1 MDTSLKKMLKKSFK
15 NMKCNLDKVVSI
27 SGGLGEPPAVGG
39 FQKVSPA
46 KDRRHCK
53 SVRMT
58 FHGKVGSEERGNGDN
73 NGKEQAI
80 GGKNG

>member
-1 MDTSLKKMLKKSFK
+1 
-15 NMKCNLDKVVSI
+15 MKCNLDKVVSI

-53 SVRMT
+53 SVRVT
-58 FHGKVGSEERGNGDN
+58 FHGEVGSEERGRRW
-73 NGKEQAI
+73 GKQEVRV
-80 GGKNG
+80 KMDDDDV

>member
-1 MDTSLKKMLKKSFK
+1 
-15 NMKCNLDKVVSI
+15 MKCNLDKVVSI

-53 SVRMT
+53 SVRVT
-58 FHGKVGSEERGNGDN
+58 FHGKVGSEERGNGDTN
-73 NGKEQAI
+73 EKEQAR
-80 GGKNG
+80 GKRVKINDDDV

>member
-1 MDTSLKKMLKKSFK
+1 
-15 NMKCNLDKVVSI
+15 MKCNLDKVVSI

-58 FHGKVGSEERGNGDN
+58 FHGKVGSEERGTKMKK
-73 NGKEQAI
+73 KEQAS
-80 GGKNG
+80 GKGKNG